1 MSTQFSLQKVR
12 LALSLLAIT
21 YTLLGWYLA
30 VHHVFWL
37 MSIFILF
44 TTLFIGW
51 KSNPILEFLSW
62 LTKQQIFLVIGV
74 SLLISLTVALVL
86 VKPTLA
92 SLIPLP
98 LVTLIYALLEMR
110 LAAFKQSSISLWL
123 LFIAVLGL
131 GLGEIIDLFITPS
144 MRY

>member
-1 MSTQFSLQKVR
+1 MNTQFFLQKVW

-37 MSIFILF
+37 MSLF
-44 TTLFIGW
+44 VVSTTLYIGW
-51 KSNPILEFLSW
+51 KSNPILEFLAW
-62 LTKQQIFLVIGV
+62 LTKQQIFLVIGI
-74 SLLISLTVALVL
+74 SLLISVSIALVL
-86 VKPTLA
+86 VKPTLS

-110 LAAFKQSSISLWL
+110 FAAFKQLSISLWL
-123 LFIAVLGL
+123 LFITALGL
-131 GLGEIIDLFITPS
+131 GLGEIIDLFVTPS